1 MLPATLSYLVLRPQA
16 CNFIK
21 KETATK
27 VFSCEYCKNFKNTF
41 SHRTTPVGASVI
53 TFISSTV
60 KLHLIL

>member
-21 KETATK
+21 KETATQ
-27 VFSCEYCKNFKNTF
+27 VFSYCKNFKNTF
-41 SHRTTPVGASVI
+41 FHRTTPVAASVI